1 MKRKLHNFNTMDFL
15 FFLVA
20 IFPLVFPLFCMLCSA
35 LATESTTLINFNF
48 DNNFFPITYLDNI
61 LGLKTFNDWLVA
73 NVIHN
78 NSDFVYMLLG
88 CTEWYLFVYLFRM
101 SFDFLMVI
109 PNIVHNFVHKLGGTS
124 SD

>member
-61 LGLKTFNDWLVA
+61 LGLKTFNEWLVT

-101 SFDFLMVI
+101 AFDFLMVI
-109 PNIVHNFVHKLGGTS
+109 PNIVHNFIHKIGGS
-124 SD
+124 PSD

>member
-20 IFPLVFPLFCMLCSA
+20 IYPLVFPLFCMLCSA
-35 LATESTTLINFNF
+35 LSTESTTLINFNF

-61 LGLKTFNDWLVA
+61 LGLKTFNEWLVT

-88 CTEWYLFVYLFRM
+88 CAEWYLFVYLFRM

-109 PNIVHNFVHKLGGTS
+109 PNIVHNFIHKLGGTS